1 MSIKKL
7 GDGRYEVD
15 CRPEGRN
22 GPRIRKKFPSK
33 NEALVYQ
40 NRIMGDGARG
50 EFEKKKP
57 RDERRLSELVKLWF
71 TLHGCTLKQG
81 DKRRSKLLSIAE
93 RMGDPKVCNFT
104 AEMFTE
110 YRAGRL
116 EGKWG
121 RKVKTDERKSTGV
134 RCRPV
139 CANTTNNELAFLR
152 ALFNE
157 LERAGKWGGE
167 NPLRNVRAIRCDEA
181 EMGYLSS
188 EQIKVLLA
196 YLDMGNSDV
205 GLVARVCLS
214 TGARW
219 GEAMALKPSQVR
231 DGRIHFVR
239 TKSARNR
246 SVPIPST
253 LEKMLVAGLP
263 WKSSYSAAYVA
274 FAYAVRAIAL
284 MLPKGQLTHV
294 LRHTFASHYMMNGG
308 DILTL
313 QRVLGHSSL
322 NMTMRYAHF
331 SPGHLAEVVNLS
343 PLAIDRGHFVDN
355 SRWIVKVD
363 GVDEGSNGCTGH

>member
-1 MSIKKL
+1 MTIKKL
-7 GDGRYEVD
+7 EDGRYEVD

-33 NEALVYQ
+33 SEASVYQ

-50 EFEKKKP
+50 KFEKKKP
-57 RDERRLSELVKLWF
+57 QDERRLSDLVALWF
-71 TLHGCTLKQG
+71 TLHGCTLKEG
-81 DKRRSKLLSIAE
+81 ERRRNKLLSIAE
-93 RMGDPKVCNFT
+93 RMRDPKVCNFS
-104 AEMFTE
+104 AELFTE

-121 RKVKTDERKSTGV
+121 RKVKADKPNATGTLH
-134 RCRPV
+134 RPV

-157 LERAGKWGGE
+157 LERAGKWSGE
-167 NPLRNVRAIRCDEA
+167 NPLRNVRALKVDEA

-196 YLDMGNSDV
+196 YLDVGESDV

-219 GEAMALKPSQVR
+219 GEAMRLKPSQVR

-239 TKSARNR
+239 TKSAKNR
-246 SVPIPST
+246 AVPIPKD

-274 FAYAVRAIAL
+274 FAYAVRAVAL
-284 MLPKGQLTHV
+284 ALPKGQLTHV

-322 NMTMRYAHF
+322 DMTMRYAHF

-355 SRWIVKVD
+355 SRWIVKD
-363 GVDEGSNGCTGH
+363 CGSDESTIAA